1 MPVEILPTNQA
12 TGQTGGFGPG
22 GQPSSGG
29 GLVNSDFETFLKML
43 TAQMRHQDPLNPVDS
58 TQFATQLA
66 TFSSVE
72 QQVRTNEL
80 LSALGA
86 QMGALSVSQLSGW
99 VGMTARAEMPVHFEG
114 LPVTINT
121 RSSDLAD
128 RAELVV
134 RDRDGK
140 EIQRLPI
147 ETGRQEFEWAGVS
160 SDGAPL
166 PSGAYVLSVDSY
178 SADEVIATEPV
189 YVHARIVEAKNEDGR
204 PILVMDSGQEVEA
217 GDIVGLRQ
225 AQ

>member
-1 MPVEILPTNQA
+1 M
-12 TGQTGGFGPG
+12 
-22 GQPSSGG
+22 
-29 GLVNSDFETFLKML
+29 ML
-43 TAQMRHQDPLNPVDS
+43 TAQMKHQDPLNPVDS

-80 LSALGA
+80 LTALGA

-99 VGMTARAEMPVHFEG
+99 VGMIARAEMPVHFDG
-114 LPVTINT
+114 QPVTIST
-121 RSSDLAD
+121 RAADLAD

-134 RDRDGK
+134 RDESGT

-147 ETGRQEFEWAGVS
+147 DPGRQELDWAGVS
-160 SDGAPL
+160 DSGAPL
-166 PSGAYVLSVDSY
+166 PAGIYELSVDSY
-178 SADEVIATEPV
+178 AVDELIASDGV
-189 YVHARIVEAKNEDGR
+189 FVHARIVEARNENGR
-204 PILVMDSGQEVEA
+204 PILVMESGQEVAA

>member
-1 MPVEILPTNQA
+1 MDIQPTSGSA
-12 TGQTGGFGPG
+12 GQTGGFAAG
-22 GQPSSGG
+22 GAPSSGG
-29 GLVNSDFETFLKML
+29 GLINSDFETFLMML
-43 TAQMRHQDPLNPVDS
+43 TAQMKHQDPLNPVDS

-80 LSALGA
+80 LTALGA

-99 VGMTARAEMPVHFEG
+99 VGMIARAEMPVHFDG
-114 LPVTINT
+114 QPVTIST
-121 RSSDLAD
+121 RAADLAD

-134 RDRDGK
+134 RDESGT

-147 ETGRQEFEWAGVS
+147 DPGRQELDWAGVS
-160 SDGAPL
+160 DSGAPL
-166 PSGAYVLSVDSY
+166 PAGIYELSVDSY
-178 SADEVIATEPV
+178 AVDELIASDGV
-189 YVHARIVEAKNEDGR
+189 FVHARIVEARNENGR
-204 PILVMDSGQEVEA
+204 PILVMESGQEVAA